1 MKLATYRDGS
11 RDGQLVVVSRDLAQA
26 HYATGIATRL
36 QQVLDDWNF
45 IAPQLQELSQT
56 LNHGKARHAF
66 SFDPKQCMAPL
77 PRAHAYLLGAA
88 YAREGGAATFGQ
100 AASDGLLGPCEAA
113 RFASE
118 SLGIDFGAGLAVLTG
133 DVAMGSTA
141 EAALESVRLLL
152 LSNDWALRS
161 LPPGHVQPCAAF
173 APVAVTLDEAGE
185 AWQRGRL
192 HLGLQTMWNGRKVGL
207 CEAGAEMGVHF
218 GELIAQAAKTRK
230 VQAGSIIG
238 SGTVRNQDGSKGYGS
253 IADKRALEALESG
266 EPKTE
271 FMQFGDSL
279 RIEVKGRDGLSLFG
293 AIDQDVAPW
302 HEAAAAREEAQP

>member
-77 PRAHAYLLGAA
+77 PRAYAYLQGAA
-88 YAREGGAATFGQ
+88 FARAGQSAAALSQ

-118 SLGIDFGAGLAVLTG
+118 SLGIDFGAALAVVTG
-133 DVAMGSTA
+133 DVPMGSTA
-141 EAALESVRLLL
+141 EAALESVRLLML
-152 LSNDWALRS
+152 CNDWALRT
-161 LPPGHVQPCAAF
+161 LPAGHVQTCAAF

-192 HLGLQTMWNGRKVGL
+192 HLALQSMWNGRKVGL
-207 CEAGAEMGVHF
+207 CEAGPEMGVHF
-218 GELIAQAAKTRK
+218 GELIAQLAKTRK
-230 VQAGSIIG
+230 VQAGSIVG
-238 SGTVRNQDGSKGYGS
+238 SGVVSNQDGGKGYGS
-253 IADKRALEALESG
+253 IADKRALEILESG
-266 EPKTE
+266 EPRTE
-271 FMQFGDSL
+271 FMKFGDSI

-293 AIDQDVAPW
+293 AIDQDVAPL
-302 HEAAAAREEAQP
+302 HEPQEEAQA

>member
-77 PRAHAYLLGAA
+77 PRAYAYLQGAA
-88 YAREGGAATFGQ
+88 YARQGSATALSQ

-141 EAALESVRLLL
+141 EAALESVRLLML
-152 LSNDWALRS
+152 CNDWALRS
-161 LPPGHVQPCAAF
+161 LPSGHLQPSAAF

-192 HLGLQTMWNGRKVGL
+192 HLGLQVMWNGRKVGL
-207 CEAGAEMGVHF
+207 CEAGPEMGAHF
-218 GELIAQAAKTRK
+218 GELIAQLAKTRK

-238 SGTVRNQDGSKGYGS
+238 SGTVSNREAGRGYAS
-253 IADKRALEALESG
+253 IAEKRALELAESG
-266 EPKTE
+266 EAKTE
-271 FMQFGDSL
+271 FMKFGDSL

-293 AIDQDVAPW
+293 AIDQDVASL
-302 HEAAAAREEAQP
+302 HEPQEDITA